1 MTFFSQKKPETKQKS
16 YIFLPVVVAS
26 LENFSHLPRYQDLC
40 VNTSRISQNKQK
52 KVYRIKI
59 MSQFILCIKMGS
71 RVEARSVLMYFEY
84 K

>member
-1 MTFFSQKKPETKQKS
+1 LNEKQRKKSTFLSQKNIKTKKS

-59 MSQFILCIKMGS
+59 MS
-71 RVEARSVLMYFEY
+71 
-84 K
+84 